1 LAINPPGDIILGVAR
16 AADPSK
22 VRAAADKLARI
33 DGSADAAVASGVTSA
48 RPLRP
53 GGPATASV
61 VQLARPVSEMA
72 ADRRPNQARGASDAA
87 SQFEAFVLQSFIQSM
102 LPKHAD
108 SVFGRGTAGSVWKS
122 MMAEMLA
129 GELAQSGR
137 VGVAQQIAESAGG
150 RVRQALP
157 ADFARTAAALQS
169 TLANLDLPPVGAKTA
184 PGLVGNMTP
193 TDRS

>member
-1 LAINPPGDIILGVAR
+1 MAINPSGDIILGVAR

-33 DGSADAAVASGVTSA
+33 DGSADAAVASEVTSA

-53 GGPATASV
+53 GGPATASA

-72 ADRRPNQARGASDAA
+72 ADRRPSQARGASDAA

-150 RVRQALP
+150 RVRQASP
-157 ADFARTAAALQS
+157 ADFARPAAALQS
-169 TLANLDLPPVGAKTA
+169 TLANLDLPPVGAETA
-184 PGLVGNMTP
+184 PALVGNMTP